1 MLKLITKPLLKK
13 MRVGMNDLDDMS
25 EKEINAIP
33 MRDLKYF
40 YDSKADA
47 MFIGHVVLFSILLLA
62 GVFAMVKA
70 VLLSTYTMDYLLTLN
85 PEDLLDLAYNYLLE
99 VDKIIYILLTI
110 IAVLVYFLCA
120 ATKRYLVIHSESI
133 AMREALFET
142 FKE

>member
-1 MLKLITKPLLKK
+1 
-13 MRVGMNDLDDMS
+13 MRVGLIDLDDMS
-25 EKEINAIP
+25 EKEVNAIP

-47 MFIGHVVLFSILLLA
+47 MVIGHVVLFSILLLL
-62 GVFAMVKA
+62 GIFALVKA

-99 VDKIIYILLTI
+99 VDKIIYVLLTT
-110 IAVLVYFLCA
+110 IAVLVYSLCS
-120 ATKRYLVIHSESI
+120 ATKNYLVIQSENI

-142 FKE
+142 LGE